1 VFYERTDGGASERR
15 IEKMNASVDELGSP
29 VGGDVAFA
37 TNEERAL
44 LGLRFREGRRSASL
58 EKDLEREGFA
68 IMREEDRMAAAREQL
83 VEYFAGEHLR
93 SDLQD
98 LPGRGALEYETC
110 AATGPDD

>member
-1 VFYERTDGGASERR
+1 
-15 IEKMNASVDELGSP
+15 MNASVDELGSP
-29 VGGDVAFA
+29 VRDVAFA
-37 TNEERAL
+37 TNEEGAL

-68 IMREEDRMAAAREQL
+68 ITREEDRMAAAREQL

-93 SDLQD
+93 SDLSD